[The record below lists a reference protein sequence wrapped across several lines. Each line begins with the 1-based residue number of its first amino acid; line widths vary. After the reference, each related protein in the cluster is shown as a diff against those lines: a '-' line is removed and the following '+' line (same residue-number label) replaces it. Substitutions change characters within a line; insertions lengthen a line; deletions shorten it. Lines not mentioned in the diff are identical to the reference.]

1 MMKLRAHSQERARM
15 QARVLFS
22 GRHTHFFEEKNPTL
36 ARLASVAS
44 RFCPM
49 LDLRLLNNNKTI
61 LRAFGWITRLRC
73 TNTILAPSLTHKQAL
88 ICYFF
93 SVRCSEEEHISTS
106 L

>member
-22 GRHTHFFEEKNPTL
+22 GRHTHFFEKNPTL
-36 ARLASVAS
+36 ARLASFAS

-61 LRAFGWITRLRC
+61 SRAFGWITWLRC
-73 TNTILAPSLTHKQAL
+73 TNTILAPGLTHEQAL

-93 SVRCSEEEHISTS
+93 SVRCSEEEHISMS